1 MDEKQLTVQ
10 MEQIDNYQFKVTFDE
25 GVELLMDEPEPLGE
39 DKGPSASKVL
49 SAAIGNCLSASL
61 LFCLQKARIDVRG
74 VKTTVTTTM
83 TRNEQKRMRIGG
95 SKVTINIDLDASEG
109 PNRMQKCIEL
119 FEDFCV
125 VTASVRK
132 GIDVAVEVIDQN
144 GEILFDSTTK

>member
-1 MDEKQLTVQ
+1 M
-10 MEQIDNYQFKVTFDE
+10 
-25 GVELLMDEPEPLGE
+25 
-39 DKGPSASKVL
+39 
-49 SAAIGNCLSASL
+49 
-61 LFCLQKARIDVRG
+61 
-74 VKTTVTTTM
+74 KTTVATTI

-125 VTASVRK
+125 VTASVRN

-144 GEILFDSTTK
+144 GEKLYDSTVE